1 MRIFE
6 LFERRADVMEML
18 LFAYAVAVA
27 SLVCIHMPIFG
38 AGAVILLVLALLLA
52 GYGLWWMSLPD
63 TRNASLFFGLL
74 LLGLFLMTG
83 VLVAFGS
90 EIAAFSV
97 LKLHNSVT
105 EERFRDYRFYLSV
118 LFLLH
123 TLLSAAVVYVF
134 YLLFRA
140 GKHDL
145 IRLFFLH
152 WASMP
157 AVFVLMSLYGL
168 FLPLT

>member
-74 LLGLFLMTG
+74 LLGLFLRSG
-83 VLVAFGS
+83 LLALIVAFFF
-90 EIAAFSV
+90 FSKMRKFP
-97 LKLHNSVT
+97 LALDSSAWYSST
-105 EERFRDYRFYLSV
+105 SA
-118 LFLLH
+118 LFLLA
-123 TLLSAAVVYVF
+123 LAAIAVYSFRSA
-134 YLLFRA
+134 
-140 GKHDL
+140 
-145 IRLFFLH
+145 IRGY
-152 WASMP
+152 SKGVP
-157 AVFVLMSLYGL
+157 DGDTSSIE
-168 FLPLT
+168 LPPIPHSS